1 MSNAPAKSRH
11 VLVSPTDRHLIFFGT
26 TTVTTDDTTQDDM
39 FIRFSD
45 QESINETDSYTVTA
59 NNTAGT
65 QRLADGSKI
74 MGAKR
79 GRDAIYVWTDTS
91 LYLMRF
97 VGAPFTFSFEQA
109 GTNCG
114 LLGKNAC
121 VEVDGTALW
130 MSENGFFQYAG
141 QLQSMP
147 CLVEDYVY
155 DDLNTTARNLVCCGL
170 NNLFTEISWYY
181 CTNGSDVID
190 RVVTYNY
197 QETTL
202 AKKPVWTTGSLART
216 TWQDSAVFGK
226 PHATSYSTSDNASFD
241 VIGNSDG
248 TSIYYE
254 HETGTDQVDAGGV
267 ITAITANI
275 TSGDFDITQRRG
287 QKGQVIGMPDMRGD
301 GEYIMKIRRFI
312 PDFISQTGNT
322 QITLFLRDYPNDSAA
337 SSPYGPFTIT
347 SSTDKVDTRA
357 RARGIAIKIANT
369 GASPNWKLGTF
380 RLDIQP
386 DGRR

>member
-114 LLGKNAC
+114 LLG
-121 VEVDGTALW
+121 
-130 MSENGFFQYAG
+130 
-141 QLQSMP
+141 
-147 CLVEDYVY
+147 
-155 DDLNTTARNLVCCGL
+155 
-170 NNLFTEISWYY
+170 
-181 CTNGSDVID
+181 
-190 RVVTYNY
+190 
-197 QETTL
+197 
-202 AKKPVWTTGSLART
+202 
-216 TWQDSAVFGK
+216 
-226 PHATSYSTSDNASFD
+226 
-241 VIGNSDG
+241 
-248 TSIYYE
+248 
-254 HETGTDQVDAGGV
+254 
-267 ITAITANI
+267 
-275 TSGDFDITQRRG
+275 
-287 QKGQVIGMPDMRGD
+287 
-301 GEYIMKIRRFI
+301 
-312 PDFISQTGNT
+312 
-322 QITLFLRDYPNDSAA
+322 
-337 SSPYGPFTIT
+337 
-347 SSTDKVDTRA
+347 
-357 RARGIAIKIANT
+357 
-369 GASPNWKLGTF
+369 
-380 RLDIQP
+380 
-386 DGRR
+386 